1 MFFVDLGWGFLQK
14 KKKNPSMQK
23 YDGETL
29 TEVMIAR
36 IRTVDFHT
44 ALEAMLQKQGHK
56 VDLPVFF
63 RSYFFPNTIYI
74 SL

>member
-1 MFFVDLGWGFLQK
+1 
-14 KKKNPSMQK
+14 MQK

-63 RSYFFPNTIYI
+63 RSYCFPNTIYI